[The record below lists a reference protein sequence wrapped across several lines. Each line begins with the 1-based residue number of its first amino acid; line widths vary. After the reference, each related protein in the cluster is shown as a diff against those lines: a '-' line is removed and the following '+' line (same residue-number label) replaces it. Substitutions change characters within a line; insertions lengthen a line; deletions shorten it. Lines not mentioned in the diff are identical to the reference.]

1 MLEKYGLPCSIP
13 FGADELMPYILHDK
27 KMASG
32 KVTVVYVDKIG
43 SFEFR
48 EAEPEE
54 LESYI
59 LKQIGK

>member
-1 MLEKYGLPCSIP
+1 M
-13 FGADELMPYILHDK
+13 LHDK

-48 EAEPEE
+48 QAGPEE
-54 LESYI
+54 LKCYMDNYLE
-59 LKQIGK
+59 K